1 MCSLIP
7 VLAIICSK
15 KKPDTYLLK
24 SLYACRFKWFARIAS
39 EQLQLLS
46 IMFYILPDYQ
56 IGTKMAS
63 LWTCYIIS
71 CLSVVLIFLW
81 SFKILQIHQFHN
93 QQACNVLEELQPM

>member
-39 EQLQLLS
+39 EQLQLLY

-56 IGTKMAS
+56 IGTKIAS
-63 LWTCYIIS
+63 LCVCIGLVS
-71 CLSVVLIFLW
+71 LSHAYREF
-81 SFKILQIHQFHN
+81 
-93 QQACNVLEELQPM
+93 